1 MAKNARDAA
10 WTLPQRRFGL
20 RDLARIGTWGMLA
33 AGAVVVVVYAATTDA
48 GEDRIMLALAQLRG
62 TAQPPPRVQV
72 ARGFEQAEAHRL
84 SETVRLLAADRE
96 RLIARISTL
105 ERNFDDLTG
114 SISRAAPTAL
124 PPATSEPAAV
134 PTTPLSQ
141 ASPPVSATP
150 QATASPQAPAATSDN
165 TATRTEF
172 GIDLGAA
179 ANVEGLRALWTA
191 AKAKHGGLLEGLR
204 PLMVVRESARP
215 GGVELRLVAGP
226 IANAASA
233 ARLCATLVAVG
244 ATCQPAT
251 FDGQRLAMR

>member
-1 MAKNARDAA
+1 VGGG
-10 WTLPQRRFGL
+10 FS
-20 RDLARIGTWGMLA
+20 
-33 AGAVVVVVYAATTDA
+33 AATTDA
-48 GEDRIMLALAQLRG
+48 GEDRMMHALAQLRG
-62 TAQPPPRVQV
+62 TAQPSPRMQV

-84 SETVRLLAADRE
+84 SETVRMLAADRE
-96 RLIARISTL
+96 RLIARIGAL

-114 SISRAAPTAL
+114 SISRATAPSPVTPEAA
-124 PPATSEPAAV
+124 PVPAA
-134 PTTPLSQ
+134 PLSK
-141 ASPPVSATP
+141 ASPPVSGPA
-150 QATASPQAPAATSDN
+150 QATAVPQTPAAATDN
-165 TATRTEF
+165 PATRTEF

-179 ANVEGLRALWTA
+179 ANVEGLRALWNA

-233 ARLCATLVAVG
+233 ARLCATLAAAG